1 MVLSMQGGS
10 FGNLYSTG
18 MKQNRLGRMNHRW
31 IHLAH
36 GCIAQQILV
45 RIGLLLIRSP
55 KVTLRLHL
63 LPVERSC
70 WRNIL
75 MLICMLKRV
84 PMLFHG
90 QILFVLIQMKILLLG
105 CPTLVLTY
113 GLLMKQRWRLPGLI
127 PQQDMMRFGT
137 ALLQFQLHHL
147 SQ

>member
-1 MVLSMQGGS
+1 MVLSMQKH
-10 FGNLYSTG
+10 STG
-18 MKQNRLGRMNHRW
+18 RWYSIGVRKNLHLKKNHRW
-31 IHLAH
+31 RAR
-36 GCIAQQILV
+36 GSIARKILV
-45 RIGLLLIRSP
+45 RIGLLLIRFP

-70 WRNIL
+70 WLNIL

-90 QILFVLIQMKILLLG
+90 QILFVSIQLKILLLG

-137 ALLQFQLHHL
+137 ALLRFRLHHL